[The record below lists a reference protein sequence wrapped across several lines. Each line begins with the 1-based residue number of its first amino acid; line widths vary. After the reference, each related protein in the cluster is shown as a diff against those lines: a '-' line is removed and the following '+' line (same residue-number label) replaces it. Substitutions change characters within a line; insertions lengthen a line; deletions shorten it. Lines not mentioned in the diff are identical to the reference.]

1 MRYSQLRAF
10 HAVATHGG
18 FSRAAGALHL
28 TQPAISE
35 QVRKLEQAHDVLLF
49 LRDRKRVSLTPQGE
63 ALLLRTRPFFEMEQ
77 QIAEFL
83 SESRTAPDGV
93 LRIIADSA
101 HHVTGALEAFRKRYP
116 NVFVTLRT
124 GNTEEVL
131 AALRNYNAEIGVVG
145 AVDQSGDLECR
156 DLGSSAIIAFAAQSM
171 AATLPAPLTL
181 QDLKHLP
188 LIFREPGSKTR
199 QKLEDAAARARI
211 SLRPVVEVEGR
222 EAMREVVASGAG
234 IGFVSVAEFGHDS
247 RLCRLALADASL
259 TMRETLICLRQR
271 SDVRIIRLFMDMVPQ
286 APVGQS
292 GAPTVDPATVPH
304 G

>member
-18 FSRAAGALHL
+18 FSRAAEALHL

-49 LRDRKRVSLTPQGE
+49 LRDHKRVSLTAQGE

-83 SESRTAPDGV
+83 SESRAAPDGV

-101 HHVTGALEAFRKRYP
+101 HHVTATLKAFRKRYP
-116 NVFVTLRT
+116 HVFVSLRT
-124 GNTEEVL
+124 GNTEAVL
-131 AALRNYNAEIGVVG
+131 AALRNYEAEIGVVG

-156 DLGSSAIIAFAAQSM
+156 DLGRSDIIAFAAQGM
-171 AATLPAPLTL
+171 VETLPDPLTL
-181 QDLKHLP
+181 QDLRHLP
-188 LIFREPGSKTR
+188 LIFREQGSKTR
-199 QKLEDAAARARI
+199 QKLEEAAARARI
-211 SLRPVVEVEGR
+211 TLRPVVEVEGR

-234 IGFVSVAEFGHDS
+234 IGFVSAAEFGHDS

-271 SDVRIIRLFMDMVPQ
+271 SDVRIIRLFMEMVPRPDTPE
-286 APVGQS
+286 AE
-292 GAPTVDPATVPH
+292 AEAEA
-304 G
+304 